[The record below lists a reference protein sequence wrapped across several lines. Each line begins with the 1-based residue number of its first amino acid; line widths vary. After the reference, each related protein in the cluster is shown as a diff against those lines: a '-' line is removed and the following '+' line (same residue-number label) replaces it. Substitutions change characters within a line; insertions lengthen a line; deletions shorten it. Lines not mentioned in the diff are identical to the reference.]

1 MKTQVMGLRF
11 VFVFQCVDG
20 VFRIGLKNGIL
31 RSQNKWKQICRYMFV
46 FCHLDLFVS
55 SLESIEGSNM
65 QRTHKAPQLGPPASP
80 EGLCR

>member
-31 RSQNKWKQICRYMFV
+31 RSQNKWKQICRYMDKSQLAIYL
-46 FCHLDLFVS
+46 CLSTLRNAIDKQS
-55 SLESIEGSNM
+55 TITS
-65 QRTHKAPQLGPPASP
+65 HK
-80 EGLCR
+80 